1 MAALSL
7 SGLCM
12 WAGIIIGAI
21 LGLKYMAWEMEH
33 IPSNISSAGITLP
46 SAPTAWKKS
55 QPYLGWILLILI
67 FLMPILYGKQTKLGI
82 LATLGLLSG
91 FVMMRARFC
100 FAATFR
106 DPFMTGESDKT
117 QSVILSV
124 LIVMLGVGLIKWLDA
139 TYIAKI
145 SETTG
150 IKENIIAYKWGIFV
164 PQFRY
169 VFSNAGWGA
178 IVGGIIFGFGMLLAG
193 G

>member
-7 SGLCM
+7 SGLFM
-12 WAGIIIGAI
+12 WAGIIVGAI
-21 LGLKYMAWEMEH
+21 LGLKYMTWEMEH
-33 IPSNISSAGITLP
+33 LPSKMVSAGISLP
-46 SAPTAWKKS
+46 SGPAAYKKA
-55 QPYLGWILLILI
+55 QPYLGWILFILI
-67 FLMPILYGKQTKLGI
+67 FLMPVLYGKQVRFGI
-82 LATLGLLSG
+82 LATLGLLAG

-124 LIVMLGVGLIKWLDA
+124 LIVVLGVGILKWVGSLHIAQLAEATGLRERVIIKSAGL
-139 TYIAKI
+139 
-145 SETTG
+145 
-150 IKENIIAYKWGIFV
+150 V
-164 PQFRY
+164 PWYRA
-169 VFSNAGWGA
+169 VFANAGWGG